1 MGIVRFALK
10 YPHTFYVVAAL
21 ILFLGVTAAV
31 EMPTDIFPEIDIPV
45 VSVIWQYTGLKTT
58 EMEQRFTTYAQYA
71 ISTSTNGIKDI
82 EAETVNGISVEKIYF
97 QPDVNLS
104 LAISQVV
111 AATNAIRS
119 LLPNGTQPPIV
130 VQYSASAVPVL
141 QISLSSD
148 RLSEAQLYDYG
159 IYRLRQLLAPIHGVT
174 LPTPAG
180 GKYRQIMVD
189 IDPVK
194 LLSKGLTPLQ
204 VVNAVNAQN
213 LTLPGGDEKIGKTD
227 YTARINAMPPTIE
240 GLNDIPVTYQNGATV
255 FLRDIGHVRDGNLV
269 QQNVVRAEGK
279 RSVLISIIKNGN
291 ASTLTVVNAVKHML
305 NIAREAAPPGMVIK
319 SLFDQSV
326 FVTSSLIAVLRE
338 GAIAAG
344 LTALMI
350 LLFLGSWR
358 PTVVVMISIPLA
370 MLTSLVVL
378 YFLGETINTMTLGGL
393 ALAVGILVDDST
405 VTIENTYRLLDEE
418 KMPLP
423 RATLHGAAEI
433 AVPTLVSTLAISCV
447 FTSVVFLEGPAKYL
461 FTPLGLAVVF
471 AMLASYGLSR
481 TLTPITIGQMLKGQ
495 HIGGSAGPL
504 PTPPRPGL
512 DPGIARERRVWGFF
526 LRFHASFERGFER
539 LRKGYVELLT
549 VLLTR
554 RAIIPIV
561 AALVL
566 SLGAVMFM
574 FVGRDFYPAIDGGMI
589 QLHVRAP
596 PGTRIEATEQIFQN
610 VEDKIRQIIPKR
622 DIDII
627 VDNFGVPARSY
638 NWAFADGTSIA
649 VNDGVIM
656 VSLKDGHAPTA
667 DYVRKLREVLP
678 ATFPEDM
685 FYFQPAD
692 MATQILNFGLTA
704 QIDVRTVGYD
714 RVNNLR
720 IAEELRRHIAA
731 IPGIVD
737 AHIQQEVYAP
747 DFYVQIDRAR
757 ALQFGVTASD
767 IGNNVSTSLTSSE
780 TVTPNFWTD
789 PTNGIPYFIA
799 VQTPQYLVSSLNDL
813 RNTPVSDLTA
823 PPATQPVPG
832 ELGNVANSA
841 PVSSTTAPGATLPV
855 PGELSNVATFTR
867 DSVPGSANQAN
878 IQPIY
883 EVYAGTQGRDLGSIA
898 NAIDKITTGVKKELK
913 PGNTIQVTG
922 QIDSMNG
929 AFRDMG
935 IGLVFAA
942 VFVYMLM
949 VVNYQTW
956 GDPFVVILAL
966 PATFCGIVTMLY
978 ITGTTLSVPSLM
990 GAIMAVGVAS
1000 ANSILLVTF
1009 AREQQLVG
1017 MTAFDAAI
1025 SAGHTRIRPVLMT
1038 ATAMIVGMVPMAIGG
1053 PGEEQNAA
1061 LARAVIG
1068 GLLFATPTTLL
1079 VVPYLFAMLRKGNDG
1094 KPAHGVFAEVPE

>member
-1 MGIVRFALK
+1 
-10 YPHTFYVVAAL
+10 
-21 ILFLGVTAAV
+21 
-31 EMPTDIFPEIDIPV
+31 MPTDIFPEIKIPV
-45 VSVIWQYTGLKTT
+45 VSVVWQYTGLNTT
-58 EMEQRFTTYAQYA
+58 EMEQRFTTYSQYA
-71 ISTSTNGIKDI
+71 ISTSVNGIKDM
-82 EAETVNGISVEKIYF
+82 EAETINGISVQKIYF
-97 QPDVNLS
+97 QPDVDLG
-104 LAISQVV
+104 LAVSQIQ
-111 AATNAIRS
+111 AGTNYITRV
-119 LLPNGTQPPIV
+119 LPAGTQAPLV
-130 VQYSASAVPVL
+130 VPYSASAVPVL

-148 RLSEAQLYDYG
+148 TLNEQQLYDYG
-159 IYRLRQLLAPIHGVT
+159 IYRLRQTLAPIHGVT

-189 IDPVK
+189 VDQTK
-194 LLSKGLTPLQ
+194 LLAKGLTPLQ
-204 VVNAVNAQN
+204 VANALNLQN
-213 LTLPGGDEKIGKTD
+213 LTLPGGDVKIGKTD
-227 YTARINAMPPTIE
+227 YTVRTNSMPPTVE
-240 GLNDIPVTYQNGATV
+240 ALNDIPVAYQNGATV

-269 QQNVVRAEGK
+269 QQNVVRADGK
-279 RSVLISIIKNGN
+279 RSVLISIIKSGN
-291 ASTLTVVNAVKHML
+291 ASTLAVVNAVKRAL
-305 NIAREAAPPGMVIK
+305 KIARQAAPPGTVIK

-358 PTVVVMISIPLA
+358 PTIVVMISIPLA

-393 ALAVGILVDDST
+393 ALAVGILVDNST

-423 RATLHGAAEI
+423 KATLHGAAEI
-433 AVPTLVSTLAISCV
+433 AMPTLVSTLAISCV

-481 TLTPITIGQMLKGQ
+481 TLTPITIGQILKG
-495 HIGGSAGPL
+495 HHDGGSDGDAGK
-504 PTPPRPGL
+504 GL
-512 DPGIARERRVWGFF
+512 FS
-526 LRFHASFERGFER
+526 RFHASFERGFEHMR
-539 LRKGYVELLT
+539 EGYVELLRM
-549 VLLTR
+549 LLKR
-554 RAIIPIV
+554 RAIVPIV

-566 SLGAVMFM
+566 VLGSVMFV

-596 PGTRIEATEQIFQN
+596 PGTRIETTEQILQK
-610 VEDKIRQIIPKR
+610 VEDKIREIIPRK
-622 DIDII
+622 DLDLI
-627 VDNFGVPARSY
+627 VDNFGLPAVSY
-638 NWAFADGTSIA
+638 NWAFADGTTIA

-656 VSLKDGHAPTA
+656 VSLKEGHTPTA
-667 DYVRKLREVLP
+667 FYVRKLREMLP
-678 ATFPEDM
+678 AAFPEDL

-692 MATQILNFGLTA
+692 IATQILNFGVTA

-714 RVNNLR
+714 RANNLR
-720 IAEELRRHIAA
+720 IAGELRRRIAA

-737 AHIQQEVYAP
+737 AHLQQEVYAP
-747 DFYVQIDRAR
+747 DLYAQIDRAR
-757 ALQFGVTASD
+757 ALQFGITPSD
-767 IGNNVSTSLTSSE
+767 IANNIGTSLSSSKQ
-780 TVTPNFWTD
+780 VYPNFWTD
-789 PTNGIPYFIA
+789 SKDGIPHYIA
-799 VQTPQYLVSSLNDL
+799 VQTPQYQVSSLGDVG
-813 RNTPVSDLTA
+813 NTPVSTGTA
-823 PPATQPVPG
+823 LPTTQPVPG
-832 ELGNVANSA
+832 ELQ
-841 PVSSTTAPGATLPV
+841 
-855 PGELSNVATFTR
+855 NVATFTR

-878 IQPIY
+878 IQPVY
-883 EVYAGTQGRDLGSIA
+883 EVYASTQGRDLGSIA
-898 NAIDKITTGVKKELK
+898 GDIDKVISDFKTELK

-922 QIDSMNG
+922 QIESMNQ

-942 VFVYMLM
+942 VFVYLLM

-978 ITGTTLSVPSLM
+978 ITDTTLSVPSLM

-1009 AREQQLVG
+1009 AREQQLAGV
-1017 MTAFDAAI
+1017 TAFEAAI

-1038 ATAMIVGMVPMAIGG
+1038 ATAMIVGMIPMAIGG

-1079 VVPYLFAMLRKGNDG
+1079 VVPYLFAILRKGNDG
-1094 KPAHGVFAEVPE
+1094 KQAHGVFEEVPE

>member
-1 MGIVRFALK
+1 LGIVRFALK
-10 YPHTFYVVAAL
+10 YPHTFYVLAAL
-21 ILFLGVTAAV
+21 ILFLGLTATV
-31 EMPTDIFPEIDIPV
+31 EMPTDIFPEINIPV
-45 VSVIWQYTGLKTT
+45 VSVIWQYTGLDTT
-58 EMEQRFTTYAQYA
+58 EMEQRVTTYSQYA
-71 ISTSTNGIKDI
+71 ISSNVNGIRDI
-82 EAETVNGISVEKIYF
+82 EAETVNGISVQKIYF
-97 QPDVNLS
+97 QPDVNLD
-104 LAISQVV
+104 LAISQIV
-111 AATNAIRS
+111 AATNSIRA
-119 LLPNGTQPPIV
+119 LMPIGIEPPVV

-141 QISLSSD
+141 QISLSSN
-148 RLSEAQLYDYG
+148 RLSQAQLYDYG
-159 IYRLRQLLAPIHGVT
+159 IYRLRQMLAPIHGVT

-189 IDPVK
+189 IDPTK
-194 LLSKGLTPLQ
+194 LLAKGLTPLQ

-213 LTLPGGDEKIGKTD
+213 LTLPGGDEKIGTTD
-227 YTARINAMPPTIE
+227 YTVRTNSMPSTIE
-240 GLNDIPVTYQNGATV
+240 ALNDIPVIYSNGATV

-269 QQNVVRAEGK
+269 QQNIVRTNGQP
-279 RSVLISIIKNGN
+279 SVLLSIIKNGN
-291 ASTLTVVNAVKHML
+291 ASTLTVVNAVKHVL
-305 NIAREAAPPGMVIK
+305 GIARTAAPAGMVIK

-326 FVTSSLIAVLRE
+326 FVVSSVVAVLRE

-358 PTVVVMISIPLA
+358 PTIVVMISIPLA

-447 FTSVVFLEGPAKYL
+447 FTSVIFLEGPAKYL

-481 TLTPITIGQMLKGQ
+481 TLTPITIGLLLKGQ
-495 HIGGSAGPL
+495 HSGGSAGD
-504 PTPPRPGL
+504 G
-512 DPGIARERRVWGFF
+512 GNGFF
-526 LRFHASFERGFER
+526 SRFHASFERGFEH
-539 LRKGYVELLT
+539 LREAYVGLLT
-549 VLLTR
+549 MLLTR
-554 RAIIPIV
+554 RAIVPIL

-566 SLGAVMFM
+566 TLGTVMFVS
-574 FVGRDFYPAIDGGMI
+574 VGRDFYPAIDGGMI

-596 PGTRIEATEQIFQN
+596 PGTRIETTEQIFQR
-610 VEDKIRQIIPKR
+610 VEDKIRQVIPKK
-622 DIDII
+622 DLDLI
-627 VDNFGVPARSY
+627 VDNIGVPARDY
-638 NWAFADGTSIA
+638 NWAFADGTTIA

-656 VSLKDGHAPTA
+656 ISLKEGHTPTA
-667 DYVRKLREVLP
+667 DYVRRLRQVLP
-678 ATFPEDM
+678 AAFPADL

-714 RVNNLR
+714 RAKNLH
-720 IAEELRRHIAA
+720 IAEELRRRIAA

-737 AHIQQEVYAP
+737 AHLQQEVYAP

-757 ALQFGVTASD
+757 ALQSGITVSD
-767 IGNNVSTSLTSSE
+767 IGNNLGTSLSSSE
-780 TVTPNFWTD
+780 QVSPNFWTD
-789 PTNGIPYFIA
+789 PTNGIPYYIA
-799 VQTPQYLVSSLNDL
+799 VQTPQYQLSSLGDL
-813 RNTPVSDLTA
+813 GNTPVSTGTA
-823 PPATQPVPG
+823 PPTTQPVPG
-832 ELGNVANSA
+832 ELQ
-841 PVSSTTAPGATLPV
+841 
-855 PGELSNVATFTR
+855 NVATFVR

-878 IQPIY
+878 IQPVY
-883 EVYAGTQGRDLGSIA
+883 EVYASTQGRDLGSIA
-898 NAIDKITTGVKKELK
+898 ADINKVTSDLKKQLS

-922 QIDSMNG
+922 QIESMNQ
-929 AFRDMG
+929 AFRDMT
-935 IGLVFAA
+935 IGLLFAA
-942 VFVYMLM
+942 VFVYLLM
-949 VVNYQTW
+949 VVNYQNF

-966 PATFCGIVTMLY
+966 PATFCGILTMLY
-978 ITGTTLSVPSLM
+978 ITDTTLSVPSLM

-1009 AREQQLVG
+1009 ARERQLEGVK
-1017 MTAFDAAI
+1017 AFDAAI

-1038 ATAMIVGMVPMAIGG
+1038 ATAMIVGMIPMAIGG

-1079 VVPYLFAMLRKGNDG
+1079 IVPYLFAMLRKGNDG
-1094 KPAHGVFAEVPE
+1094 KPAHGVFEETPE